1 MPTASSTDFA
11 ALDPP
16 SIQEARG
23 VDSRRKMRLGIIKGF
38 LKWAKKENWSE
49 NIQERLVIKR

>member
-11 ALDPP
+11 AIDPP

-23 VDSRRKMRLGIIKGF
+23 VESRKKMRLAIVKDF
-38 LKWAKKENWSE
+38 LKWAKKESWTE
-49 NIQERLVIKR
+49 NNQERLVIKR